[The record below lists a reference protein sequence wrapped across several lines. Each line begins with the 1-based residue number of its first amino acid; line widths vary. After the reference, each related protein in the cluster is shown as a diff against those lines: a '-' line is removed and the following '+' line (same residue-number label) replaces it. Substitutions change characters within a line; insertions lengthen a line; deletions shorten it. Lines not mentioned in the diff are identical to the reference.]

1 MSDPKQVPLSVG
13 QEAIWVAWKRDPAAW
28 TNIIPTPFEVTGS
41 LDVARLRA
49 AVGEIGELYPQLR
62 GRVLATPGGL
72 VLDRSGGPE
81 IPVTETATDLPRDE
95 AVRRSWQ
102 RPFNL
107 RRGPLA
113 RVELLRGA
121 DFTVLVL
128 AVHHLVFDGAS
139 ILVLLEALSKTYAG
153 AAPVVPDHG
162 ELVHYAERSH
172 ALAEG
177 PEGEPDREYWRE
189 TLGGQ
194 DLDFRLPPSVDETQ
208 YTVLEELIPAELAA
222 RLRSRATE
230 IGVSYTSVLL
240 GSYFALLRRYGGG
253 ADVLS
258 FVPYHGRSSASLR
271 ELVWD
276 FVNPLPILDRP
287 TADDTYAS
295 LSRRVHGR
303 VRDAVAHGNLPL
315 PAIIRAAGL
324 TGPEAGARTHQT
336 VFQVWNAGLR
346 TGVDVQD
353 LPLHHGGHRASLRL
367 LGMESSAGFLLATM
381 VREDSAGTHVLW
393 KDPTGAVGPT
403 RVAELAHDYRSI
415 LEAVAENPD
424 SPLIDVRR
432 DVQADP
438 EPVAQTRPGPAG
450 QRAADESVA
459 EMAGL
464 WADVLGVREIDPEDS
479 FFELGGHSLLAEK
492 LVLAVN
498 KRYGT
503 EAASIRTLFDHPRL
517 HDFTSVVAPAA
528 APQETDDPPAGD
540 TVPPEPDRAAS
551 GTAAAVLVRPA
562 SPHQQRMWF
571 VDRFENGEIYPAA
584 PTYHNLRLV
593 LRLPETP
600 ERSRLDA
607 AVTAVVRAHEALRTT
622 FDHVDGQVVQRI
634 HASVP
639 VRAEWLPAN
648 AGPEALRAAA
658 TAPFDL
664 VGGPL
669 LRVTVLPHED
679 GSAWLALTAHQAVAD
694 DHSLRLLARQLLGD
708 APEPSSFSTW
718 HEGTPHEARRADIE
732 ARAAVLSPPA
742 EPLRLPERRRRDAVH
757 VYEEATAG
765 FSVPADTAV
774 DALAEGLG
782 VAPTDVLLAAFTA
795 VLGWYTGQT
804 DLVLGLTH
812 PGRHDADRHVV
823 GPLSNLLPLRFEAR
837 PDTAFGHLA
846 TAVAAE
852 RAHAQ
857 RHGHAPFDELVRR
870 IDPVKDMSRT
880 ALFDVL
886 VTVLDG
892 TGPQEETGLAGGYGK
907 YDLHLVL
914 RAEDGGHRGALVF
927 NGRYFDHD
935 QIAALA
941 EHFTAVL
948 RQLAKQPH
956 TALGDLDPLT
966 DDERHTQLAV
976 WNATGAAY
984 PETTVHELVRQTAG
998 RRPEAV
1004 ALTHEGTEITY
1015 GQLLA
1020 RSERLAKVLLERGVQ
1035 PGELVALLLPRGPRQ
1050 IEAILA
1056 VLFAG
1061 AAYLPV
1067 DPAGPAERA
1076 AFILEDSGTRF
1087 AVTPDGAGL
1096 AGFPGTVVA
1105 ADAEPGT
1112 DPALPAVAADAPA
1125 YCIYTSGTTGKPK
1138 GVVIT
1143 HRNLVRLV
1151 TNERF
1156 PFAFGPNDVWTMFHS
1171 YAFDFSVWEVFG
1183 ALVHGGRL
1191 VLVTEE
1197 QTRDPEQFWALLQ
1210 REGVTVLNQT
1220 PSAFGRIADREPATP
1235 TGLNRLR
1242 YVIFGGEALR
1252 PALLGDWLERRPHVR
1267 LVNMYGITETT
1278 VHASI
1283 HTVTRADADADAGVI
1298 GRPIPTTRLLLLDRL
1313 TGRRLLPVGA
1323 VGEIHVGGDGVAG
1336 GYTGRPELTAR
1347 RFVDSPFGDGKL
1359 FRSGDLARYRP
1370 DGTLEFIGRADDQ
1383 VQLRGYRI
1391 EPGEVRAALLEHPQV
1406 HDAAVLA
1413 EPDRLVA
1420 VVATTAPLTRR
1431 DLYDHLATKVPG
1443 YMIPGEFRTVPEIP
1457 LTPNGK
1463 VDGEALRRRPVPP
1476 AEPAAAE
1483 PVGTGSG
1490 TAAVLGRLWS
1500 ELLRV
1505 SAVQP
1510 DDSFFA
1516 LGGHSMNAVSLI
1528 ARIQQHFGVKLPM
1541 RALFEHP
1548 RLGDLAALVDREL
1561 GDRAPAVTPLP
1572 ATAADEPGDRAP
1584 VVTGHAATAADALPA
1599 AGPLQRQ
1606 LWLAEQVEERSR
1618 NTVLLSWKAEGP
1630 LDLAVLNRALAGLV
1644 AGHEILRTAFVTDG
1658 GVLRQAVREPWR
1670 PRIELVFVADP
1681 AEPDEELAQWLEE
1694 TAQQPFDLE
1703 SGRLLRFAV
1712 ADLGPHGH
1720 ALLVCAHHLV
1730 IDGESVPTL
1739 LSELDRYYRAVA
1751 DGVPAEPPRTQYRQF
1766 VAAGEAA
1773 RGGERHRRDLDFWRA
1788 RLDGAGS
1795 TVEFPEPP
1803 VPPEPDGAVTVPLP
1817 AGLGQRLRHLQT
1829 RSSVSWFMV
1838 VGAALVTAVH
1848 RWTGQSGLTVGVPA
1862 VQPERGAFPDL
1873 LGPSLNTVVLRSDVT
1888 AGTSLGDVLTALR
1901 TETLDAFAHAGAPFE
1916 DVLAELA
1923 PARQAGRSPYTDV
1936 TLNMNLR
1943 SDRKAELGGTRL
1955 RPVFLDRLGA
1965 REAKTGITLTVAEED
1980 GELAA
1985 VLSYQGTRVSAKQAG
2000 VLAATVGDLLAGLA
2014 DAPER
2019 ALADPV
2025 DPHRP

>member
-41 LDVARLRA
+41 LDVARLRE
-49 AVGEIGELYPQLR
+49 AVRRIGELYPQLR

-81 IPVTETATDLPRDE
+81 IPVTETTTDLPRDE
-95 AVRRSWQ
+95 AVRQSWQ

-153 AAPVVPDHG
+153 APPAAPDHG
-162 ELVHYAERSH
+162 ELVHHAERSH
-172 ALAEG
+172 ALADG
-177 PEGEPDREYWRE
+177 PEGEADREYWRK

-194 DLDFRLPPSVDETQ
+194 DIGFRLPPSVDEPQ
-208 YTVLEELIPAELAA
+208 YTVLEELIPAELSA
-222 RLRSRATE
+222 RLRLRATE

-240 GSYFALLRRYGGG
+240 GAYFALLRRYGGG
-253 ADVLS
+253 SDVLS

-276 FVNPLPILDRP
+276 FVNPLPVLDRP

-295 LSRRVHGR
+295 LTRRVHGR

-315 PAIIRAAGL
+315 PAIMRAAGL

-346 TGVDVQD
+346 DGVDVQD

-403 RVAELAHDYRSI
+403 RTAELAHDYRAI
-415 LEAVAENPD
+415 LDAVAENPD
-424 SPLIDVRR
+424 TPLIDVRR
-432 DVQADP
+432 DVRADP
-438 EPVAQTRPGPAG
+438 EPVGRTRPGPA
-450 QRAADESVA
+450 ADGAVAESVT

-464 WADVLGVREIDPEDS
+464 WAEVLGVREIGPDDS

-498 KRYGT
+498 KRYAA

-517 HDFTSVVAPAA
+517 HDFTAAVAPAA
-528 APQETDDPPAGD
+528 APEETHDLPAAD
-540 TVPPEPDRAAS
+540 SVPAEPDHGAP
-551 GTAAAVLVRPA
+551 GTAPAVLVRPA

-571 VDRFENGEIYPAA
+571 VDRFENGELYPAA

-607 AVTAVVRAHEALRTT
+607 AVSAVVRAHEALRTT
-622 FDHVDGQVVQRI
+622 FDHVDGQVVQRV
-634 HASVP
+634 HETVP
-639 VRAEWLPAN
+639 VRSQWLPA
-648 AGPEALRAAA
+648 ATGPDALRAAV

-708 APEPSSFSTW
+708 TPEPSSFGAW
-718 HEGTPHEARRADIE
+718 HERIPQAARHADIE

-742 EPLRLPERRRRDAVH
+742 EPLRLPERRQRDAVH

-765 FSVPADTAV
+765 FAVPADAAV
-774 DALAEGLG
+774 GTLAEELG
-782 VAPTDVLLAAFTA
+782 VAPLDVLLAAFTA

-837 PDTAFGHLA
+837 PDVTFGRLA

-857 RHGHAPFDELVRR
+857 RHEYAQFDELVRR

-886 VTVLDG
+886 VTVLDA
-892 TGPQEETGLAGGYGK
+892 TGPQEETALAGGYGK

-914 RAEDGGHRGALVF
+914 RPEDGGHRGELVF

-935 QIAALA
+935 QITALA
-941 EHFTAVL
+941 GHLTAVL
-948 RQLAKQPH
+948 GQLARRPH

-976 WNATGAAY
+976 WNATDAAY
-984 PETTVHELVRQTAG
+984 PETTAHELVRQAAG

-1004 ALTHEGTEITY
+1004 ALTHEGTQITY
-1015 GQLLA
+1015 GQLLD
-1020 RSERLAKVLLERGVQ
+1020 RSRRLASVLLERGVQ

-1067 DPAGPAERA
+1067 DPAGPQERA
-1076 AFILEDSGTRF
+1076 VFILGDSGTRF
-1087 AVTPDGAGL
+1087 AVTPDGAGIP
-1096 AGFPGTVVA
+1096 GFPGATIAV
-1105 ADAEPGT
+1105 DAEPGA
-1112 DPALPAVAADAPA
+1112 DRDLPAVSADAPA

-1156 PFAFGPNDVWTMFHS
+1156 PFVFGPGDVWTMFHS
-1171 YAFDFSVWEVFG
+1171 YAFDFSVWEIFG

-1197 QTRDPEQFWALLQ
+1197 QARDPEGFWALLQ

-1220 PSAFGRIADREPATP
+1220 PSAFGRIAGREPATP

-1252 PALLGDWLERRPHVR
+1252 PAVLGDWLERRPHVR

-1283 HTVTRADADADAGVI
+1283 HTITRADADADASVI

-1336 GYTGRPELTAR
+1336 GYAGRPELTAQ
-1347 RFVDSPFGDGKL
+1347 RFVESPFGDGKL

-1391 EPGEVRAALLEHPQV
+1391 EPGEVRAALLEHPRV
-1406 HDAAVLA
+1406 HDAAVLT
-1413 EPDRLVA
+1413 EPDRLIG
-1420 VVATTAPLTRR
+1420 VVATTAPVTRR
-1431 DLYDHLATKVPG
+1431 DLYEHLLAKVPG
-1443 YMIPGEFRTVPEIP
+1443 YMIPGEFRIVPEIP
-1457 LTPNGK
+1457 LTTNGK
-1463 VDGEALRRRPVPP
+1463 VDEAALRRQPGTPP
-1476 AEPAAAE
+1476 AEPAAAAALTT
-1483 PVGTGSG
+1483 GTG
-1490 TAAVLGRLWS
+1490 TAAVLGHLWS
-1500 ELLRV
+1500 ELLGV
-1505 SAVQP
+1505 SPVKP

-1516 LGGHSMNAVSLI
+1516 LGGHSMNAVALI

-1548 RLGDLAALVDREL
+1548 CLDALAALVDREL
-1561 GDRAPAVTPLP
+1561 GYRAPAVTP
-1572 ATAADEPGDRAP
+1572 D
-1584 VVTGHAATAADALPA
+1584 AATDAETDAGRMPA

-1606 LWLAEQVEERSR
+1606 IWLAEQVEERSR

-1630 LDLAVLNRALAGLV
+1630 LDLAVLNRALAELV
-1644 AGHEILRTAFVTDG
+1644 AGHEILRTAFVADG
-1658 GVLRQAVREPWR
+1658 GVLRQVVREPWR

-1681 AEPDEELAQWLEE
+1681 AEPDGELAQWLEE
-1694 TAQQPFDLE
+1694 TAEQPFDLE

-1712 ADLGPHGH
+1712 ADLAGTH

-1751 DGVPAEPPRTQYRQF
+1751 DGVPATPPRSQYREF

-1773 RGGERHRRDLDFWRA
+1773 RGGERQRRDLDFWSE
-1788 RLDGAGS
+1788 RLDGAPS

-1803 VPPEPDGAVTVPLP
+1803 ATPEPDGAVPVPLP
-1817 AGLGQRLRHLQT
+1817 AGLGQRLRRLQT
-1829 RSSVSWFMV
+1829 RHSVSWFMV
-1838 VGAALVTAVH
+1838 VGAALVVAVH
-1848 RWTGQSGLTVGVPA
+1848 RWTGRPGLTVGVPA
-1862 VQPERGAFPDL
+1862 VQPDRGAFPDL
-1873 LGPSLNTVVLRSDVT
+1873 LGPTLNTVVLRSDVT
-1888 AGTSLGDVLTALR
+1888 PDSSLGDVLAALR
-1901 TETLDAFAHAGAPFE
+1901 TETLDAFAHAEVPFE
-1916 DVLAELA
+1916 DVLERLA
-1923 PARQAGRSPYTDV
+1923 PVRQPGRSPYTDV

-1943 SDRKAELGGTRL
+1943 SDRKAELGGTYL

-1980 GELAA
+1980 GELTA

-2000 VLAATVGDLLAGLA
+2000 VLAAAVGDVLAGLA
-2014 DAPER
+2014 EAPER
-2019 ALADPV
+2019 ALAEPV
-2025 DPHRP
+2025 DPHRPWK

>member
-41 LDVARLRA
+41 LDVARLRE
-49 AVGEIGELYPQLR
+49 AVRRIGELYPQLR
-62 GRVLATPGGL
+62 GRVLATPDGL
-72 VLDRSGGPE
+72 ALDRSGGPE
-81 IPVTETATDLPRDE
+81 IPVTETTTDLPRDE
-95 AVRRSWQ
+95 AVRQSWQ

-153 AAPVVPDHG
+153 APPAAPDHG
-162 ELVHYAERSH
+162 ELVHHAERSH
-172 ALAEG
+172 ALADG
-177 PEGEPDREYWRE
+177 PEGEADREYWRK

-194 DLDFRLPPSVDETQ
+194 DIGFRLPPSVDEPQ
-208 YTVLEELIPAELAA
+208 YTVLEELIPAELSA
-222 RLRSRATE
+222 RLRLRATE

-240 GSYFALLRRYGGG
+240 GAYFALLRRYGGG
-253 ADVLS
+253 SDVLS

-276 FVNPLPILDRP
+276 FVNPLPVLDRP

-295 LSRRVHGR
+295 LTRRVHGR

-315 PAIIRAAGL
+315 PAIMRAAGL

-346 TGVDVQD
+346 DGVDVQD

-403 RVAELAHDYRSI
+403 RTAELAHDYRAI
-415 LEAVAENPD
+415 LDAVAENPD
-424 SPLIDVRR
+424 TPLIDVRW

-438 EPVAQTRPGPAG
+438 EPVGRTRPGPA
-450 QRAADESVA
+450 ADGAVAESVT

-464 WADVLGVREIDPEDS
+464 WAEVLGVREIGPDDS

-498 KRYGT
+498 KRYAA

-517 HDFTSVVAPAA
+517 HDFTAAVAPAA
-528 APQETDDPPAGD
+528 APEETHDLPAAD
-540 TVPPEPDRAAS
+540 SVPSEPDRGAP
-551 GTAAAVLVRPA
+551 GTAPVVLVRPA

-571 VDRFENGEIYPAA
+571 VDRFENGELYPAA

-607 AVTAVVRAHEALRTT
+607 AVSAVVRAHEALRTT
-622 FDHVDGQVVQRI
+622 FDHVDGQVVQRV
-634 HASVP
+634 HETVP
-639 VRAEWLPAN
+639 VRSQWLPA
-648 AGPEALRAAA
+648 ATGPDALRAAV

-708 APEPSSFSTW
+708 TPEPSSFGAW
-718 HEGTPHEARRADIE
+718 HERIPQAARHADIE

-742 EPLRLPERRRRDAVH
+742 EPLRLPERRQRDAVH

-765 FSVPADTAV
+765 FAVPADAAV
-774 DALAEGLG
+774 GTLAEELG
-782 VAPTDVLLAAFTA
+782 VAPLDVLLAAFTA

-837 PDTAFGHLA
+837 PDVTFGRLA

-857 RHGHAPFDELVRR
+857 RHEYAQFDELVRR

-886 VTVLDG
+886 VTVLDA
-892 TGPQEETGLAGGYGK
+892 TGPQEETALAGGYGK

-914 RAEDGGHRGALVF
+914 RPEDGGHRGELVF

-935 QIAALA
+935 QITALA
-941 EHFTAVL
+941 GHLTAVL
-948 RQLAKQPH
+948 GQLARRPH

-966 DDERHTQLAV
+966 DDERNTQLAV
-976 WNATGAAY
+976 WNATDAAY
-984 PETTVHELVRQTAG
+984 PETTVHELVRQAAG

-1004 ALTHEGTEITY
+1004 ALTHEGTQITY
-1015 GQLLA
+1015 GQLLD
-1020 RSERLAKVLLERGVQ
+1020 RSRRLASVLLERGVQ

-1067 DPAGPAERA
+1067 DPAGPQERA
-1076 AFILEDSGTRF
+1076 AFILGDSGTRF
-1087 AVTPDGAGL
+1087 AVTPDGAGIP
-1096 AGFPGTVVA
+1096 GFPGA
-1105 ADAEPGT
+1105 AIAVDAEPGA
-1112 DPALPAVAADAPA
+1112 DRDLPAVSADAPA

-1156 PFAFGPNDVWTMFHS
+1156 PFVFGPGDVWTMFHS

-1197 QTRDPEQFWALLQ
+1197 QARDPEGFWALLQ

-1220 PSAFGRIADREPATP
+1220 PSAFGRIAGREPATP

-1252 PALLGDWLERRPHVR
+1252 PAALGDWLERRPHVR

-1283 HTVTRADADADAGVI
+1283 HTITRADVDADASVI

-1336 GYTGRPELTAR
+1336 GYAGRPELTAQ
-1347 RFVDSPFGDGKL
+1347 RFVESPFGDGKL

-1391 EPGEVRAALLEHPQV
+1391 EPGEVRAALLEHPRV
-1406 HDAAVLA
+1406 HDAAVLT
-1413 EPDRLVA
+1413 EPDRLIG
-1420 VVATTAPLTRR
+1420 VVATTAPVTRR
-1431 DLYDHLATKVPG
+1431 DLYEHLLAKVPG
-1443 YMIPGEFRTVPEIP
+1443 YMIPGEFRIVPEIP
-1457 LTPNGK
+1457 LTTNGK
-1463 VDGEALRRRPVPP
+1463 VDEAALRRQPGTPP
-1476 AEPAAAE
+1476 AEPAAAAALAT
-1483 PVGTGSG
+1483 GTG
-1490 TAAVLGRLWS
+1490 TAAVLGQLWS
-1500 ELLRV
+1500 ELLGV
-1505 SAVQP
+1505 SPVKP

-1516 LGGHSMNAVSLI
+1516 LGGHSMNAVALI
-1528 ARIQQHFGVKLPM
+1528 ARIQQHLGVKLPM

-1548 RLGDLAALVDREL
+1548 RLDALAALVDREL
-1561 GDRAPAVTPLP
+1561 GDRAPAVTP
-1572 ATAADEPGDRAP
+1572 
-1584 VVTGHAATAADALPA
+1584 DAETDAGRLPA

-1630 LDLAVLNRALAGLV
+1630 LDLAVLNRTLAELV
-1644 AGHEILRTAFVTDG
+1644 AGHEILRTAFVADG
-1658 GVLRQAVREPWR
+1658 GVLRQVVREPWR
-1670 PRIELVFVADP
+1670 PRLELVFVADP
-1681 AEPDEELAQWLEE
+1681 AEPDGELAQWLEE
-1694 TAQQPFDLE
+1694 SAEQPFDLE

-1712 ADLGPHGH
+1712 ADLAGAH

-1751 DGVPAEPPRTQYRQF
+1751 DGVPAKPPRTQYREF

-1773 RGGERHRRDLDFWRA
+1773 RGGERQRRDLDFWSE
-1788 RLDGAGS
+1788 RLDGARS
-1795 TVEFPEPP
+1795 TVEFPDPP
-1803 VPPEPDGAVTVPLP
+1803 ATPEPDGAVPVPLP
-1817 AGLGQRLRHLQT
+1817 AGLGQRLRRLQT
-1829 RSSVSWFMV
+1829 RHSVSWFMV
-1838 VGAALVTAVH
+1838 VGAALMVAVH
-1848 RWTGQSGLTVGVPA
+1848 RWTGRPGLTVGVPA
-1862 VQPERGAFPDL
+1862 VQPDRGAFPDL
-1873 LGPSLNTVVLRSDVT
+1873 LGPTLNTVVLRSDVT
-1888 AGTSLGDVLTALR
+1888 PDSSLGDVLAALR
-1901 TETLDAFAHAGAPFE
+1901 TETLDAFAHAEVPFE
-1916 DVLAELA
+1916 DVLERLA
-1923 PARQAGRSPYTDV
+1923 PVRQPGRSPYTDV

-1943 SDRKAELGGTRL
+1943 SDRKAELGGTYL

-1980 GELAA
+1980 GELTA

-2000 VLAATVGDLLAGLA
+2000 VLAAAVGDVLAGLA

-2019 ALADPV
+2019 ALAEPV
-2025 DPHRP
+2025 DPHRPWK

>member
-1 MSDPKQVPLSVG
+1 MTGYRLPEVWAGYGRDTHGEPVPY
-13 QEAIWVAWKRDPAAW
+13 PHAW

-49 AVGEIGELYPQLR
+49 AVKEIGDLYPQLR

-81 IPVTETATDLPRDE
+81 IPVTETTTDLPRDE
-95 AVRRSWQ
+95 AVRQSWQ

-139 ILVLLEALSKTYAG
+139 ILVLLEALRDTYAG
-153 AAPVVPDHG
+153 ATPVVPDHG
-162 ELVHYAERSH
+162 PLVRHAERSH
-172 ALAEG
+172 ALADG
-177 PEGEPDREYWRE
+177 PEGEADREYWRR

-194 DLDFRLPPSVDETQ
+194 ELGFRLPPSVDETR

-253 ADVLS
+253 TDVLS

-276 FVNPLPILDRP
+276 FVNPLPVLDRP

-303 VRDAVAHGNLPL
+303 VRDAVAHGDLPL
-315 PAIIRAAGL
+315 PAIMRAAGL

-346 TGVDVQD
+346 DGIDVQD
-353 LPLHHGGHRASLRL
+353 LHLRHGEHRASLRL

-415 LEAVAENPD
+415 LDAFAENPD
-424 SPLIDVRR
+424 TPLIDVRR
-432 DVQADP
+432 DLAADP
-438 EPVAQTRPGPAG
+438 GPVARTRPGPLAERAG
-450 QRAADESVA
+450 DESVT
-459 EMAGL
+459 EMARL
-464 WADVLGVREIDPEDS
+464 WADVLGVRDIGPEDS

-492 LVLAVN
+492 LVLAVD
-498 KRYGT
+498 KRYGA

-517 HDFTSVVAPAA
+517 RDFTAAVAPAA
-528 APQETDDPPAGD
+528 APEATDDPPAAD
-540 TVPPEPDRAAS
+540 PLPPEPDRDPPR
-551 GTAAAVLVRPA
+551 TAPAVLVRPA

-593 LRLPETP
+593 LRLPEAP
-600 ERSRLDA
+600 EPSRLDA
-607 AVTAVVRAHEALRTT
+607 AVAAVVRAHEALRTT
-622 FDHVDGQVVQRI
+622 FDHVDGEVVQRV
-634 HASVP
+634 HDTVP
-639 VRAEWLPAN
+639 VRPQWLPAG
-648 AGPEALRAAA
+648 AGPEALRAAV

-664 VGGPL
+664 VDGPL

-708 APEPSSFSTW
+708 TPEPSSFGAW
-718 HEGTPHEARRADIE
+718 HERTPQETRRADIE

-765 FSVPADTAV
+765 FPVPADTAV
-774 DALAEGLG
+774 ETLAEGLG
-782 VAPTDVLLAAFTA
+782 VAPLDVLLAAFTA

-812 PGRHDADRHVV
+812 PGRHDADRHIV

-837 PDTAFGHLA
+837 PDVTFDRLA

-857 RHGHAPFDELVRR
+857 RHEHAPFDELVRR

-886 VTVLDG
+886 VTVLDD

-914 RAEDGGHRGALVF
+914 RPEDGGHRGVLVF

-941 EHFTAVL
+941 EHFTTAL
-948 RQLAKQPH
+948 RQLAQRPH

-976 WNATGAAY
+976 WNATDAAY
-984 PETTVHELVRQTAG
+984 PETTVHELVRQAAG

-1004 ALTHEGTEITY
+1004 ALTHEGTQITY

-1020 RSERLAKVLLERGVQ
+1020 RSERLAEVLLERGVE

-1056 VLFAG
+1056 VLLAG

-1067 DPAGPAERA
+1067 DPAGPLERA
-1076 AFILEDSGTRF
+1076 AFILNDSGTRL
-1087 AVTPDGAGL
+1087 AVTPDGAGVP
-1096 AGFPGTVVA
+1096 GFWGATVAV
-1105 ADAEPGT
+1105 DAEPGSHR
-1112 DPALPAVAADAPA
+1112 DLPPVAVDAPA

-1138 GVVIT
+1138 GVVIS

-1151 TNERF
+1151 TNERL
-1156 PFAFGPNDVWTMFHS
+1156 PFAFGPGDVWTMFHS
-1171 YAFDFSVWEVFG
+1171 YAFDFSVWEIFG

-1197 QTRDPEQFWALLQ
+1197 QARDPEQFWTLLQ

-1220 PSAFGRIADREPATP
+1220 PSAFGRIVGREPATP

-1252 PALLGDWLERRPHVR
+1252 PAVLGDWLDRRPHVR

-1278 VHASI
+1278 VHASV
-1283 HTVTRADADADAGVI
+1283 HTVTRADADADASVI

-1323 VGEIHVGGDGVAG
+1323 VGEIHVGGAGVAG
-1336 GYTGRPELTAR
+1336 GYLGRPELTAQ
-1347 RFVDSPFGDGKL
+1347 RFVESPFGDGKL

-1383 VQLRGYRI
+1383 VQLRGYRV

-1413 EPDRLVA
+1413 EPDRLIG

-1431 DLYDHLATKVPG
+1431 DLYDHLLAKVPG

-1457 LTPNGK
+1457 LTTNGK
-1463 VDGEALRRRPVPP
+1463 VDEEALRRRPGTPP
-1476 AEPAAAE
+1476 AEPAAEGPAA
-1483 PVGTGSG
+1483 TGSG

-1500 ELLRV
+1500 ELLGV
-1505 SAVQP
+1505 PSVKP

-1516 LGGHSMNAVSLI
+1516 LGGHSMNAVALI
-1528 ARIQQHFGVKLPM
+1528 ARIQQHFGVRLPM

-1548 RLGDLAALVDREL
+1548 RLDALAALVDREL
-1561 GDRAPAVTPLP
+1561 GGPPPAVRPDT
-1572 ATAADEPGDRAP
+1572 AT
-1584 VVTGHAATAADALPA
+1584 DAGRLPA

-1606 LWLAEQVEERSR
+1606 LWLAEQVEARSR

-1630 LDLAVLNRALAGLV
+1630 LDLAVLNRALAELV

-1658 GVLRQAVREPWR
+1658 GVLRQVIREPWR
-1670 PRIELVFVADP
+1670 PRIELVFVTNP
-1681 AEPDEELAQWLEE
+1681 AEPDEELAQWLED
-1694 TAQQPFDLE
+1694 TAEQPFDLE

-1712 ADLGPHGH
+1712 ADLADAH

-1751 DGVPAEPPRTQYRQF
+1751 DGVPARPPRTQYREF
-1766 VAAGEAA
+1766 TAAGEAA
-1773 RGGERHRRDLDFWRA
+1773 RGGERQRRDLDFWSE
-1788 RLDGAGS
+1788 RLDGATS

-1803 VPPEPDGAVTVPLP
+1803 AVPEPDGAVTVPLP

-1829 RSSVSWFMV
+1829 RHSVSWFMV
-1838 VGAALVTAVH
+1838 VGAALVVALH
-1848 RWTGQSGLTVGVPA
+1848 RWTGQPGLTVGVPA
-1862 VQPERGAFPDL
+1862 VQPDRGAFPDL
-1873 LGPSLNTVVLRSDVT
+1873 LGPTLNTVVLRSDVT
-1888 AGTSLGDVLTALR
+1888 ADSSLGDVLAALR
-1901 TETLDAFAHAGAPFE
+1901 TETLDAFAHGEAPFE
-1916 DVLAELA
+1916 DVLERLA
-1923 PARQAGRSPYTDV
+1923 PVRRPGRSPYTDV

-1943 SDRKAELGGTRL
+1943 GDRKAELAGTYL

-1980 GELAA
+1980 GELTA

-2000 VLAATVGDLLAGLA
+2000 TLAAAIGDVLVGLA

-2019 ALADPV
+2019 TLAEPV
-2025 DPHRP
+2025 DPHRPWK

>member
-41 LDVARLRA
+41 LDVARLRE
-49 AVGEIGELYPQLR
+49 AVRAIGELYPQLR

-81 IPVTETATDLPRDE
+81 IPVTETTTDLPRDE

-139 ILVLLEALSKTYAG
+139 ILVLLEALSETYAG
-153 AAPVVPDHG
+153 ATPVAPDHG
-162 ELVHYAERSH
+162 ELVRYAERSH
-172 ALAEG
+172 ALADG
-177 PEGEPDREYWRE
+177 PEGASDREYWRR
-189 TLGGQ
+189 TLGER
-194 DLDFRLPPSVDETQ
+194 DFDFRLPPSVDEAQ

-222 RLRSRATE
+222 RLRLRATE

-240 GSYFALLRRYGGG
+240 GGYFALLRRYGGG
-253 ADVLS
+253 SDVLS

-276 FVNPLPILDRP
+276 FVNPLPVLDRP

-295 LSRRVHGR
+295 LARRVHGR

-346 TGVDVQD
+346 PGVDVQD

-367 LGMESSAGFLLATM
+367 LGMESSAGFVLATM

-403 RVAELAHDYRSI
+403 RIAELAHDYRSI
-415 LEAVAENPD
+415 LDAVAKDPD
-424 SPLIDVRR
+424 TPLIDVRW
-432 DVQADP
+432 DLKADP
-438 EPVAQTRPGPAG
+438 GRVEQTRPGPSAE
-450 QRAADESVA
+450 RAADESVTD
-459 EMAGL
+459 MARL
-464 WADVLGVREIDPEDS
+464 WADVLGVREIGPEDS

-498 KRYGT
+498 KFYDA

-517 HDFTSVVAPAA
+517 HDFTAAVAPAA
-528 APQETDDPPAGD
+528 VPEETDDLPAAD
-540 TVPPEPDRAAS
+540 AVPSEPDRTAS
-551 GTAAAVLVRPA
+551 GTAPAVLVRPA

-593 LRLPETP
+593 LRLPEAP

-607 AVTAVVRAHEALRTT
+607 AVSAVVRAHEALRTT
-622 FDHVDGQVVQRI
+622 FDHVAGQVVQRI
-634 HASVP
+634 HETVP
-639 VRAEWLPAN
+639 VRPEWLPAGT
-648 AGPEALRAAA
+648 GPEALRAAA

-664 VGGPL
+664 VDGPL

-708 APEPSSFSTW
+708 LPEPSSFNAW
-718 HEGTPHEARRADIE
+718 HEAIPEETRRADIE
-732 ARAAVLSPPA
+732 ARAAVLSPPP
-742 EPLRLPERRRRDAVH
+742 EPLRLPERRQRDAVH
-757 VYEEATAG
+757 VYEEATVG
-765 FSVPADTAV
+765 FSVPPDAAV
-774 DALAEGLG
+774 GTLAEELG
-782 VAPTDVLLAAFTA
+782 VAPVDVLLAAFTA

-804 DLVLGLTH
+804 DLMLGLTH
-812 PGRHDADRHVV
+812 PGRHDADRHIV
-823 GPLSNLLPLRFEAR
+823 GPLSNLLPLRFEAQ
-837 PDTAFGHLA
+837 PDLTFDRLA

-852 RAHAQ
+852 RAHAR
-857 RHGHAPFDELVRR
+857 RHEHAQFDELVRR

-886 VTVLDG
+886 VTVLDE
-892 TGPQEETGLAGGYGK
+892 TGPQEEAGLAGGYGK

-914 RAEDGGHRGALVF
+914 RGEDGGHRGVLVF
-927 NGRYFDHD
+927 NSRYFDHD

-948 RQLAKQPH
+948 RQLAKRPH

-976 WNATGAAY
+976 WNAIDAAY

-1004 ALTHEGTEITY
+1004 ALTHEGTDITY
-1015 GQLLA
+1015 AELLA
-1020 RSERLAKVLLERGVQ
+1020 RSRRLAKVLVERGVR
-1035 PGELVALLLPRGPRQ
+1035 PGELVALLLSRGPRQ

-1067 DPAGPAERA
+1067 DPAGPRERA
-1076 AFILEDSGTRF
+1076 AFILNDSGTRL
-1087 AVTPDGAGL
+1087 AVTADGAGIP
-1096 AGFPGTVVA
+1096 GFPGATVAV
-1105 ADAEPGT
+1105 DAEPGA
-1112 DPALPAVAADAPA
+1112 DYDLPPVAADAPA
-1125 YCIYTSGTTGKPK
+1125 YCIYTSGTTGRPK

-1156 PFAFGPNDVWTMFHS
+1156 PFVFGPSDVWTMFHS
-1171 YAFDFSVWEVFG
+1171 YAFDFSVWEIFG

-1197 QTRDPEQFWALLQ
+1197 QARDPEQFWTLLQ

-1220 PSAFGRIADREPATP
+1220 PSAFGRIAGREPATP
-1235 TGLNRLR
+1235 KGLTRLR

-1252 PALLGDWLERRPHVR
+1252 PAVLGDWLERLPHVR

-1283 HTVTRADADADAGVI
+1283 HTVTRADVDADVSVI

-1336 GYTGRPELTAR
+1336 GYAGRPELTSQ
-1347 RFVDSPFGDGKL
+1347 RFVESPFGDGKL

-1370 DGTLEFIGRADDQ
+1370 DGALEFIGRADDQ

-1406 HDAAVLA
+1406 HDAAVLT
-1413 EPDRLVA
+1413 EPDRLIG

-1431 DLYDHLATKVPG
+1431 DLYDHLLAKVPG

-1457 LTPNGK
+1457 LTTNGK
-1463 VDGEALRRRPVPP
+1463 VDEEALRRQPGTLP
-1476 AEPAAAE
+1476 ADHSAAE
-1483 PVGTGSG
+1483 PVTAGSG
-1490 TAAVLGRLWS
+1490 TAAVLGQLWS
-1500 ELLRV
+1500 ELLGV
-1505 SAVQP
+1505 SSVKP

-1516 LGGHSMNAVSLI
+1516 LGGHSINAVSLI
-1528 ARIQQHFGVKLPM
+1528 ARIQQHFGVKLPI
-1541 RALFEHP
+1541 RALFEHS
-1548 RLGDLAALVDREL
+1548 RLAGLAALVDRQL
-1561 GDRAPAVTPLP
+1561 VDRAPAVAPDAAP
-1572 ATAADEPGDRAP
+1572 AADQM
-1584 VVTGHAATAADALPA
+1584 PA
-1599 AGPLQRQ
+1599 AGPSQRQ

-1644 AGHEILRTAFVTDG
+1644 AGHEILRTAFVTAG
-1658 GVLRQAVREPWR
+1658 GALRQVIREPWQ

-1694 TAQQPFDLE
+1694 TAAQPFDLE

-1712 ADLGPHGH
+1712 ADLGHSH
-1720 ALLVCAHHLV
+1720 ALLMCAHHLV

-1751 DGVPAEPPRTQYRQF
+1751 DGVPAAPPRTQYREF

-1773 RGGERHRRDLDFWRA
+1773 RGGERQRRDLDFWSE
-1788 RLDGAGS
+1788 RLDGARS

-1803 VPPEPDGAVTVPLP
+1803 ATPEPDGAVTVPLP

-1829 RSSVSWFMV
+1829 RHSVSWFMV
-1838 VGAALVTAVH
+1838 VGAALVAAVH
-1848 RWTGQSGLTVGVPA
+1848 RWTGQTALTVGVPA
-1862 VQPERGAFPDL
+1862 VQPDRGAFPDL
-1873 LGPSLNTVVLRSDVT
+1873 IGPTLNTVVLRSDVT
-1888 AGTSLGDVLTALR
+1888 ANSSLGDVLAALR
-1901 TETLDAFAHAGAPFE
+1901 TETLDAFAHGDAPFE
-1916 DVLAELA
+1916 DVLERLA
-1923 PARQAGRSPYTDV
+1923 PVRRPGRSPYTDV

-1943 SDRKAELGGTRL
+1943 SDRKAELGGTYL

-1980 GELAA
+1980 GELTA

-2000 VLAATVGDLLAGLA
+2000 VLAATVGDMLVGLA

-2019 ALADPV
+2019 ALAEPV
-2025 DPHRP
+2025 NAHRPWK